1 MTDTPTPVQIAPI
14 GPTLPHA
21 GVMATRPATTAVA
34 PPSAVGL
41 PRWTHSINAHVTT
54 AVEAAVP
61 VLRKASVASGLALS
75 ALPALKP
82 NHPVHRRP
90 APIKQSG
97 RLCGGIG
104 SFPKLWR
111 LPRKRAATMAE
122 KPLDMWATRPPA
134 KSIAP
139 AFKIQPSAGLAMCA
153 SGQSTAGSQIV
164 MKAHQAPNR
173 IRSAIGP

>member
-21 GVMATRPATTAVA
+21 GVMATRPATAAVA

-82 NHPVHRRP
+82 NQPVHRRP

-97 RLCGGIG
+97 RLCG
-104 SFPKLWR
+104 FN
-111 LPRKRAATMAE
+111 
-122 KPLDMWATRPPA
+122 
-134 KSIAP
+134 
-139 AFKIQPSAGLAMCA
+139 
-153 SGQSTAGSQIV
+153 AGS
-164 MKAHQAPNR
+164 AL
-173 IRSAIGP
+173 SASPLATL

>member
-90 APIKQSG
+90 GWFGVVRFQRGQRAQRQSARDETEPPRPQEAGPDQAERQAVRRHWFLPEAVALTKEEG
-97 RLCGGIG
+97 RHDGGEAARHVDHETAREVDCA
-104 SFPKLWR
+104 R
-111 LPRKRAATMAE
+111 LE
-122 KPLDMWATRPPA
+122 DPA
-134 KSIAP
+134 
-139 AFKIQPSAGLAMCA
+139 L
-153 SGQSTAGSQIV
+153 
-164 MKAHQAPNR
+164 R
-173 IRSAIGP
+173 